1 MLSALSMAIPPHN
14 RACISLRHL
23 AQEADLEKYYDIYD
37 IQMVDLEEAELGF
50 DGNEDL
56 GDLQSLKALKTLLHR
71 LHTIRRVFLCS
82 LLAIDADGGYADY
95 TRWGLAVE
103 QLRSLGTLIAELASE
118 LGKILASEE
127 GGWIVARPGGRARI
141 PIFLTSPEFA
151 VPSTPKTPPNPESEK
166 CRGQLR
172 KLNSLSQAL
181 RGLQAKMHVLRE
193 ESDRTLQESHDLSDF
208 GRDLL
213 AHYDSIGADLKGLVD
228 EWENA
233 RAFLT
238 LSVDRQTSPRN
249 SKSPESIDGATL
261 VGDTPRNSGLF
272 GKDAGGGWADA
283 AGMGLFSQAE
293 AELGQETA
301 DETME
306 EVFEAVAE
314 PPKPRARSQLSRE
327 ERIRRVQEERARA
340 AEARR
345 SVDVELAV
353 QRELQNVLLNRPAP
367 RRKYNGRPFSG

>member
-1 MLSALSMAIPPHN
+1 
-14 RACISLRHL
+14 
-23 AQEADLEKYYDIYD
+23 
-37 IQMVDLEEAELGF
+37 
-50 DGNEDL
+50 
-56 GDLQSLKALKTLLHR
+56 
-71 LHTIRRVFLCS
+71 
-82 LLAIDADGGYADY
+82 
-95 TRWGLAVE
+95 
-103 QLRSLGTLIAELASE
+103 
-118 LGKILASEE
+118 
-127 GGWIVARPGGRARI
+127 
-141 PIFLTSPEFA
+141 
-151 VPSTPKTPPNPESEK
+151 
-166 CRGQLR
+166 
-172 KLNSLSQAL
+172 
-181 RGLQAKMHVLRE
+181 MHVLRE

-213 AHYDSIGADLKGLVD
+213 AHYDSIGADLKSLVD

-261 VGDTPRNSGLF
+261 VGDTPRNSALF
-272 GKDAGGGWADA
+272 GKDGGGWADA

-293 AELGQETA
+293 EEAEQVPV
-301 DETME
+301 DETVE

-314 PPKPRARSQLSRE
+314 PPKPRVRSQLSRE

-340 AEARR
+340 AEARK
-345 SVDVELAV
+345 SADVELAV